1 MALTQSRPRMVEG
14 VIFATILIDFL
25 GFSLLIPVLPL
36 YAEKLGAPPD
46 QIGLI
51 LSLYAIALVLFLPIW
66 GWISDRIGRRPVI
79 LVCLVGTAVS
89 FALLAFAE
97 TIPQIYLA
105 RVLGGFFGASLG
117 TAQAYIAD
125 ITDSEERARGM
136 GLIGAAFGIGFV
148 AGNAM
153 GGLLYPLHPEAPFWT
168 AAALTLVAFLFGLL
182 FLPESRSPDAP
193 PPGVGSLLRACVPT
207 PIMAFFGV
215 HSLRKRLFFYLFF
228 HMFASVSA
236 LEAMFPLF
244 AARIGWDVWHTGLFL
259 AYIGLVVAATQV
271 FLIGPMTDRFGE
283 VPLVKTGLALA
294 GGGMLLF
301 AASDA
306 TPILM
311 VAATAV
317 AGGVGI
323 TFPTFTSLFSKV
335 LGPEEAGEY
344 LGHSQSMAQ
353 TGRALG
359 PYWGGWA
366 LLGIGITAPFWLGGL
381 GLLAALAIFSASARY
396 LVPERGHPGGPALD
410 ERAGSPAAE
419 RD

>member
-1 MALTQSRPRMVEG
+1 MVEG

-46 QIGLI
+46 KIGLI
-51 LSLYAIALVLFLPIW
+51 LSLYAIGLVLFLPIW

-97 TIPQIYLA
+97 TVSQIYLA
-105 RVLGGFFGASLG
+105 RVLGGFFGASIG

-125 ITDSEERARGM
+125 ITGSEERARGM
-136 GLIGAAFGIGFV
+136 GLIGAAFGVGFV

-153 GGLLYPLHPEAPFWT
+153 GGLLYPIHPEAPFWT

-182 FLPESRSPDAP
+182 FLPESRSLEAP
-193 PPGVGSLLRACVPT
+193 PPGLRSLLRACVPT

-215 HSLRKRLFFYLFF
+215 HSLRERLFFYLFF

-259 AYIGLVVAATQV
+259 AYIGLVVAATQA

-283 VPLVKTGLALA
+283 VPLVKTGLALT
-294 GGGMLLF
+294 GLGMLLF

-306 TPILM
+306 TPVLL

-381 GLLAALAIFSASARY
+381 GLLAALAIFIASARY
-396 LVPERGHPGGPALD
+396 LVPERGQAGGPALD
-410 ERAGSPAAE
+410 ERAGGPAAE